1 MEYWLIDSQRNLH
14 AYHEVTV
21 FFPVP
26 LTANTRQCVLL
37 TRRVNCSA
45 MKSRY
50 PLRNCELKAVFDSKI
65 AL

>member
-37 TRRVNCSA
+37 TRHVNCSA

-50 PLRNCELKAVFDSKI
+50 PLRNRELKAVFDSKI